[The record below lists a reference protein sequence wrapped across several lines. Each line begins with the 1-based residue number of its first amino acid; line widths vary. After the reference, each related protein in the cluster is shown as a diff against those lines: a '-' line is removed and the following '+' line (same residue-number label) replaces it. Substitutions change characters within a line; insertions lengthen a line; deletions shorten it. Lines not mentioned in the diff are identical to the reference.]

1 MYKITAYNIRRKIWK
16 WIIKKVMED
25 QFQHLTRDQQKVSL
39 YLLENFEYMSDGNL
53 LSTWKTYPMDSEIK

>member
-1 MYKITAYNIRRKIWK
+1 
-16 WIIKKVMED
+16 MED